1 MEDHFLSGQTFE
13 VVKQSILDE
22 VEKKF
27 KSAQLLPNG
36 PYYEVGRR
44 LSSDLLKSN
53 ELSFLAFMKYFDK
66 VEELNEVLENNIFS
80 YHPEKNI
87 VTFQSRSVESY
98 IHENANIFNIFSSHF
113 KIIEI
118 D

>member
-1 MEDHFLSGQTFE
+1 MLIPFSA

-27 KSAQLLPNG
+27 QSAQLLPND
-36 PYYEVGRR
+36 PYYEVGKR
-44 LSSDLLKSN
+44 LISDLLKSN
-53 ELSFLAFMKYFDK
+53 ELSFLAFKKYFDK
-66 VEELNEVLENNIFS
+66 AEELNEVLGNNIFS

-87 VTFQSRSVESY
+87 VSRSVECY
-98 IHENANIFNIFSSHF
+98 IQENVVYDSHF
-113 KIIEI
+113 KIIEV

>member
-1 MEDHFLSGQTFE
+1 LLIPFSA

-27 KSAQLLPNG
+27 QSAQLLPND
-36 PYYEVGRR
+36 PYYEVGKSLIR
-44 LSSDLLKSN
+44 DLLKSN
-53 ELSFLAFMKYFDK
+53 ELSFLAFKKYFDK
-66 VEELNEVLENNIFS
+66 VEELNEVLGSNIFA

-98 IHENANIFNIFSSHF
+98 VQKNANIFNIFPSHF
-113 KIIEI
+113 KIIEV

>member
-1 MEDHFLSGQTFE
+1 MLIPFSA
-13 VVKQSILDE
+13 VIKQSILDE

-27 KSAQLLPNG
+27 QSAQLLPND
-36 PYYEVGRR
+36 PYYEIGKS
-44 LSSDLLKSN
+44 LISDLLKSN
-53 ELSFLAFMKYFDK
+53 ELSFLAFKIYFDK
-66 VEELNEVLENNIFS
+66 VEELNEVLGNNVFS

-98 IHENANIFNIFSSHF
+98 IQENVNIFNIFPSHF
-113 KIIEI
+113 KIVEV

>member
-1 MEDHFLSGQTFE
+1 LLIPFYA

-22 VEKKF
+22 VKKKF
-27 KSAQLLPNG
+27 QSAQLLPNG

-44 LSSDLLKSN
+44 LISDLLKSN

-66 VEELNEVLENNIFS
+66 VEELNEVLGNNIFS
-80 YHPEKNI
+80 YH
-87 VTFQSRSVESY
+87 RSVESY
-98 IHENANIFNIFSSHF
+98 IQENANIFNIFSSHC
-113 KIIEI
+113 KIIEV